1 VLYRVAL
8 SLSGCR
14 EDAEDI
20 VQEAY
25 ARLLSKERW
34 ISQEDEVGYLV
45 RTVRNVFLS
54 QCAARA
60 RRPQTVCDELAYE
73 RAADPSSP
81 SAEDII
87 AQRDLLAVIATL
99 PQPQREVLVAVDV
112 AGLSYR
118 EAAAELDVP
127 IGTVMSRL
135 YRARERVAACLSPA

>member
-1 VLYRVAL
+1 VLFRVAL

-25 ARLLSKERW
+25 ARVLSKERW
-34 ISQEDEVGYLV
+34 ISKDDEVGYLV

-54 QCAARA
+54 HCAARA
-60 RRPQTVCDELAYE
+60 RRPQTVCDEYAYE
-73 RAADPSSP
+73 RAADLSSP
-81 SAEDII
+81 SADDII
-87 AQRDLLAVIATL
+87 AHRDLLAVISEL
-99 PQPQREVLVAVDV
+99 PEAQRDVLVAVDV

-118 EAAAELDVP
+118 EAAAELEVP

-135 YRARERVAACLSPA
+135 YRARERIAACLTPA